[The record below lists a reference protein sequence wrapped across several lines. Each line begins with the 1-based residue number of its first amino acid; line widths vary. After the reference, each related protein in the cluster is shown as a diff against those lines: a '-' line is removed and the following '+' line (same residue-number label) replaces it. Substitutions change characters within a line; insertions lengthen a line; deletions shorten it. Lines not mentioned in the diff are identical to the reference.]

1 LADIYKNL
9 HKPRKIHYTVKMVQN
24 SKEINGKLIY
34 KHHQHQI
41 IQTEKS
47 ILFTT
52 VPTHVNEIKLSKIPI
67 PTHVKEFIQH
77 QEAKLLGSN
86 GSSVGNANTLLD
98 NNDKNSKKY
107 RELFLIIKKTLPV
120 KWVDNEMIVLDQ
132 VKVKADF
139 SCELIQG
146 SIQVLERV
154 ERIIAIERP
163 KLSSIDDGL

>member
-1 LADIYKNL
+1 
-9 HKPRKIHYTVKMVQN
+9 MVQN

-41 IQTEKS
+41 IQTKNS

-52 VPTHVNEIKLSKIPI
+52 IPIHVNEIKLSKLPI
-67 PTHVKEFIQH
+67 PVHVKEFIQH
-77 QEAKLLGSN
+77 QEAKLLGPN
-86 GSSVGNANTLLD
+86 GLSDGNANMAFD
-98 NNDKNSKKY
+98 SNDKNSKKY

-132 VKVKADF
+132 VKVKMDF
-139 SCELIQG
+139 NCELIQG

-154 ERIIAIERP
+154 ERIIAIELP
-163 KLSSIDDGL
+163 KLSSIDDSL